1 MEQLN
6 FSRIKTT
13 SQFLYNKS
21 IGLSVIIDKKLIR
34 LFTYPFIIFNGEY
47 IINHIVKE
55 NFIYVVYNVTKKDSY
70 DDEKWYIYISKSRKK
85 IMLYNES
92 NEGIIMKK

>member
-1 MEQLN
+1 MEQFN

-13 SQFLYNKS
+13 SQFLFNKS
-21 IGLSVIIDKKLIR
+21 IGLSAIKDKNLIK
-34 LFTYPFIIFNGEY
+34 LFTYPFIIYNGEY
-47 IINHIVKE
+47 IINYIVKE
-55 NFIYVVYNVTKKDSY
+55 NFIYEVYNVTKKDSN
-70 DDEKWYIYISKSRKK
+70 DDEKWYIYMSKSRKK